1 MLLFALIYSMGET
14 SMLKFIA
21 VAVSALV
28 VVGCQTTAPVQPA
41 AYSPTTDARI
51 RLYGQN
57 QKPTILEYVQA
68 GKKVKVNVGG
78 SLGDAFSSFVGAAE
92 SESLGIAATQTS
104 QNLKEYNGMLS
115 KLFYR
120 EFVIPAGTPMKVK
133 SAYVGLTTV
142 SESATLKTTYYEGSC
157 TSAGI
162 QFTPKAGVDYEVIPG
177 NPGSVCS
184 AVLAEVA
191 PDGAITP
198 ILFDR

>member
-1 MLLFALIYSMGET
+1 
-14 SMLKFIA
+14 MLKFIA
-21 VAVSALV
+21 IAVSALV
-28 VVGCQTTAPVQPA
+28 VVGCQSTAHVQPA

-57 QKPTILEYVQA
+57 QKPTILEYVQE

-92 SESLGIAATQTS
+92 NESIGIPATKTS
-104 QNLKEYNGMLS
+104 QNLKDYNGILS

-133 SAYVGLTTV
+133 SAFVGLTTV
-142 SESATLKTTYYEGSC
+142 SESATVKTTYYEGSC

-162 QFTPKAGVDYEVIPG
+162 QFTPKPGIDYEVIPG
-177 NPGSVCS
+177 KPGSVCS

-198 ILFDR
+198 IMFDR